1 MNHKMDNYIKTLT
14 NIKLF
19 NPENILNIYN
29 HNPLISFK
37 SNGYLNEIFI
47 DNTNIYPPINSKYD
61 IYSLIGE
68 YLDEYNL
75 LLVFG
80 IKLYN
85 HSNYKSNTI
94 TIYDTNLFLDKL
106 YSEYT
111 HTIFHYDDSIIQ
123 QIDNRIKLIN
133 LKKESRSNILNWIPK
148 GYWSINYYIS
158 SNYYTLDSFNNFIK
172 HLDLIYNYII
182 SIKDYTGLFL
192 TSNKISQFN
201 KDYFQDIIKIVPINK
216 LTININVIYSFN
228 NDFKYRYITNDNK
241 DVTKLIINNNNNIEY
256 NKIYKC
262 KPLFK
267 NNQVLF
273 QLDKINNHKNNAD
286 YLSKINNK
294 IYLINNYFNI
304 LDLLDYY
311 IKPWY
316 KNFNKD
322 NNNLLNTYSYDAK
335 YNIFKSI
342 DGLYKNVLD
351 IGCGNF
357 KSLKYLLS
365 NINHNIDYYLGLD
378 VDLSSIN
385 KAKYNI
391 ISKNMKIK
399 KYDFMFYDVNKSL
412 IENYNNSFKLKYY
425 VEKYNNL
432 INKSLIFDYILS
444 FFSLN
449 YIEDMDIFLDFINKK
464 SKIGTFWIIQNLDS
478 DKIKECDIFKF
489 KDNKLIIEIKEI
501 DYYHTEYIFSF
512 NKFIKK
518 LENNWKLISMISH
531 DNINNNYINALNTI
545 CLERIN

>member
-1 MNHKMDNYIKTLT
+1 MDNYIKTLT

-19 NPENILNIYN
+19 NPENIIDIYN
-29 HNPLISFK
+29 HNPLISLK
-37 SNGYLNEIFI
+37 SNGYFKEIFI
-47 DNTNIYPPINSKYD
+47 DNINIYPNINSKYD

-68 YLDEYNL
+68 YLEDYNL
-75 LLVFG
+75 LLVFA

-85 HSNYKSNTI
+85 HSNYKSNII
-94 TIYDTNLFLDKL
+94 TLYDTNLFLDKL
-106 YSEYT
+106 YSENT
-111 HTIFHYDDSIIQ
+111 HILFDYNDTIIQ

-133 LKKESRSNILNWIPK
+133 SKKELRSNILNWIPK
-148 GYWSINYYIS
+148 GYWSINNYIS

-182 SIKDYTGLFL
+182 LIKDYTGIFL
-192 TSNKISQFN
+192 TSNKISQYN
-201 KDYFQDIIKIVPINK
+201 REYSQDIIKIIPLNK
-216 LTININVIYSFN
+216 ISININVIYNFN
-228 NDFKYRYITNDNK
+228 TNSKYRYITNDNK
-241 DVTKLIINNNNNIEY
+241 DITKLIINNNNDIEY

-262 KPLFK
+262 YPIFK

-273 QLDKINNHKNNAD
+273 QLNKLNNHKNNAD
-286 YLSKINNK
+286 YLSNINNK

-304 LDLLDYY
+304 INLLDYY

-316 KNFNKD
+316 KNINKD
-322 NNNLLNTYSYDAK
+322 TNNHLITYSYDSK
-335 YNIFKSI
+335 YDIFKSI

-351 IGCGNF
+351 ISCGNF

-378 VDLSSIN
+378 IDLSSIN

-391 ISKNMKIK
+391 RSKNIKIK
-399 KYDFMFYDVNKSL
+399 KYDFMFYDITKSL

-432 INKSLIFDYILS
+432 INRSLIFDYILS

-478 DKIKECDIFKF
+478 DKIKESNIFKF

-501 DYYHTEYIFSF
+501 DFYHTEYIFSF
-512 NKFIKK
+512 SKFIKK
-518 LENNWKLISMISH
+518 LENNWRLISMISH
-531 DNINNNYINALNTI
+531 DNINNNYINSLNTI
-545 CLERIN
+545 CLERFK